1 MLVDA
6 VHNLLSP
13 EDRGNRQ
20 WPMLPVTTRDHHSK
34 RILDTAL
41 RLLHRRRRAFIKRN
55 RLRIIG
61 GILILTC
68 WITILWLHRRVD
80 SGVPA
85 TVGAALQQ
93 GHSGNGSLRTL
104 AHFTGPAPVTGPS
117 FASTAPPSLAATS
130 VTDTATLLASV

>member
-20 WPMLPVTTRDHHSK
+20 WLMLPVTTRDHHSK

-61 GILILTC
+61 GILLLTC
-68 WITILWLHRRVD
+68 WITLLWLHRRVD
-80 SGVPA
+80 SSVPA
-85 TVGAALQQ
+85 SIGAALRQTQ
-93 GHSGNGSLRTL
+93 GGNGSLRTL
-104 AHFTGPAPVTGPS
+104 AHFTGPAPVSGPS
-117 FASTAPPSLAATS
+117 ISITAPPTLAAAS